1 VKAIIHR
8 VTRNWKS
15 FFLSIFMQDLI
26 VLGRLSKEVPSQLSR
41 HINLSPRCNIR
52 KYREFFGC
60 ITLCYFLFH
69 DCRHKYYFL
78 ASEYLPLY
86 SYTPIPPLAMS
97 FIPRVWVPART
108 RLAGVAV
115 AVPGSLFSS
124 SSRLYSTSKSTFS
137 PHDIHNVTHHPDH
150 IQSKMPA
157 KELLRNNHRF
167 SEFDLEGRVYAI
179 TGGGRGL
186 GLSMAEALVE
196 AGAKGIDSLVSL
208 RLSN

>member
-1 VKAIIHR
+1 MVRPPFPNIPISIANQSFSGKLGPCRGCSRSIEMSGSIGVMVKAIIHR

-78 ASEYLPLY
+78 ASEYPH
-86 SYTPIPPLAMS
+86 SIV
-97 FIPRVWVPART
+97 IPR
-108 RLAGVAV
+108 
-115 AVPGSLFSS
+115 
-124 SSRLYSTSKSTFS
+124 SRLWPCLSFPEYG
-137 PHDIHNVTHHPDH
+137 
-150 IQSKMPA
+150 
-157 KELLRNNHRF
+157 LL
-167 SEFDLEGRVYAI
+167 
-179 TGGGRGL
+179 
-186 GLSMAEALVE
+186 LVH
-196 AGAKGIDSLVSL
+196 G
-208 RLSN
+208 